1 MRDIDREDRKYRIL
15 RREQREAQRKIRQLV
30 NAVAQHEE
38 VPSPGAVAEVLDVTA
53 NVSEAVDEAVAA
65 AEAIM
70 DKALEDIDTSS
81 DSKVP
86 NRDPASDG
94 QSLNQGPSVWV

>member
-1 MRDIDREDRKYRIL
+1 MRDIDREDRRYRIA

-30 NAVAQHEE
+30 NAVAQEDE
-38 VPSPGAVAEVLDVTA
+38 VPSPRAIAAVLDVA
-53 NVSEAVDEAVAA
+53 AQASEVMDEAVAA

-81 DSKVP
+81 DSKVS
-86 NRDPASDG
+86 NRVPAPDG
-94 QSLNQGPSVWV
+94 QSLNHGQSVWV

>member
-1 MRDIDREDRKYRIL
+1 MRDIDREDRKYRIV

-38 VPSPGAVAEVLDVTA
+38 VPSPDALAAVLDGTA
-53 NVSEAVDEAVAA
+53 EASEAVDEAVAA

-70 DKALEDIDTSS
+70 DKALEDVDTSS
-81 DSKVP
+81 DSKVST
-86 NRDPASDG
+86 RDPASDD
-94 QSLNQGPSVWV
+94 QTQNHSQSVWV

>member
-1 MRDIDREDRKYRIL
+1 MRDIDREDRKYRIA

-30 NAVAQHEE
+30 NAVAQHDE
-38 VPSPGAVAEVLDVTA
+38 VPSPDGIAAVLDVTTNA
-53 NVSEAVDEAVAA
+53 SEAIDEAVAA

-86 NRDPASDG
+86 NREPAPDG
-94 QSLNQGPSVWV
+94 QSQNHGQSVWV